1 VFALFHPSIRLPI
14 APFSNIPHLSFD
26 AQARFSTKSDVW
38 SFGVTMW
45 EVLTLGREVP
55 FSTMTDDEVID
66 NCDRWYGCSSSSDDA
81 DLPPP
86 AAPVH
91 LDRPALCPR
100 EIYDLLCECWQ
111 RDEDRRPS
119 FHDVHM
125 FLQRKNCG
133 FNPVDERSSAS
144 SGYASV
150 GIGSAATMTRFG
162 NTTLG
167 SSASRS
173 TAVPSYV

>member
-1 VFALFHPSIRLPI
+1 
-14 APFSNIPHLSFD
+14 LSVRE
-26 AQARFSTKSDVW
+26 QARFSTKSDVW

-45 EVLTLGREVP
+45 EILTLGREVP
-55 FSTMTDDEVID
+55 FSTMTDDEVIE
-66 NCDRWYGCSSSSDDA
+66 NCDRWYGSSSSSSDDDA
-81 DLPPP
+81 DQPPS

-133 FNPVDERSSAS
+133 FNPADERSGAS
-144 SGYASV
+144 FGHTLV
-150 GIGSAATMTRFG
+150 GGGGGIGSAATMTRFG
-162 NTTLG
+162 NATLG